1 MTAHAPPT
9 NLGKLIEV
17 DIREAW
23 SHEALSFTPWLS
35 TNLDRLAE
43 ALGISLELVG
53 TETGVGQFSADILA
67 VDPADGSRV
76 LIENQLERSDH
87 THLGQVLTYLAGLE
101 AQTIVWIAKDFT
113 DAHLSAIRWLNQ
125 HTVEP
130 FTFFAVKVRAVRIG
144 ASEIAPLFD
153 VVERPNDWERSVQKA
168 ARETSDTSGLN
179 AFWRDWWTH
188 YLAKHPSGDERPFAL
203 SVRWIAIPETALFV
217 AQFIAEGGVGV
228 YVRGDRGVPR
238 EETVRVLEGVTEKL
252 AERLGAPM
260 DGRVKNHHFG
270 KRLRI
275 DTRDRANW
283 DVMAD
288 WVHDEAAR
296 YVQVVSQTLKE
307 GP

>member
-1 MTAHAPPT
+1 MTGHAPPT

-53 TETGVGQFSADILA
+53 TETGVGPFSADILA
-67 VDPADGSRV
+67 IDPADGSRV

-101 AQTIVWIAKDFT
+101 AQTIVWIARDFT

-130 FTFFAVKVRAVRIG
+130 FAFFAVKVRAVRIG

-168 ARETSDTSGLN
+168 ARETTGTSGLN

-188 YLAKHPSGDERPFAL
+188 YFAKHPSGDERPFAL
-203 SVRWIAIPETALFV
+203 SVRWIAIPDTPLFV
-217 AQFIAEGGVGV
+217 AQFIAESGVGV

-238 EETVRVLEGVTEKL
+238 EETVRVLEDVAEKL

-260 DGRVKNHHFG
+260 DGRIKNHHFG
-270 KRLRI
+270 KRLKI

-288 WVHDEAAR
+288 WVLNEAAR